1 MPAIGWEQSTC
12 RKSPRGTAGGGKP
25 QLEEYMSES
34 TRLGRARGKKMLPLA
49 VVASALIAMLAIASL
64 ASAATP
70 NPITSGTTTLTIN
83 AKLLKSAKQAGIKI
97 TAVKPA
103 KIKGSKATFAV
114 TGGTIEAATGAGEVT
129 HSGGLKITWGKK
141 SVTLK
146 SFTVSTS
153 GKSLS
158 AKIGGKTVKV
168 ASLAGVSA
176 TRLGFGNGITAKKV
190 KLTSAGAN
198 ALNQKLTPKPTKT
211 KVKKNGKTI
220 VKTVKVKP
228 PFKAN
233 ALLGSSNTEVEVG
246 TDNVLAKETM
256 VFNGDPTL
264 LGKLKD
270 VGVELQTISPTT
282 VSGTTFNSPISGG
295 TIAPAGTTGAVNSSG
310 GLKMVQVLPTSAT
323 TSISTS
329 ITLANIG
336 VDLGAKTAGVEVIG
350 ESNAET
356 EGKKPLN
363 VGNLGRSSIADLTI
377 TSTNPSPATRTV
389 GVNANAVIQ
398 PVAAEVLEGFVK
410 VYQGYYT
417 QVVGFELTK
426 KAEAEAK
433 EGKPIPTKEQI
444 EAAAKKAGE
453 DKVAND
459 QIKAGEA
466 LGSFS
471 FTAAGE

>member
-1 MPAIGWEQSTC
+1 
-12 RKSPRGTAGGGKP
+12 
-25 QLEEYMSES
+25 MSES
-34 TRLGRARGKKMLPLA
+34 TRLGRARGKKMLPVA
-49 VVASALIAMLAIASL
+49 VVATALIAMLAIASV

-70 NPITSGTTTLTIN
+70 NPISSGTTTLTIN
-83 AKLLKSAKQAGIKI
+83 AKVLKSAKKAGIKI

-103 KIKGSKATFAV
+103 KIKGSKAIFAV
-114 TGGTIEAATGAGEVT
+114 TGGEIEATTGAGTIT

-158 AKIGGKTVKV
+158 AKIGGKTVKI
-168 ASLAGVSA
+168 ASLSGVSA

-198 ALNQKLTPKPTKT
+198 ALNKKLTPAPTKT

-220 VKTVKVKP
+220 VKTVKVAP

-233 ALLGSSNTEVEVG
+233 TVFGSSNTEVEVG

-256 VFNGDPTL
+256 VFNGDATL

-270 VGVELQTISPTT
+270 VGVELQTISPTSA
-282 VSGTTFNSPISGG
+282 SGTTFTSPIAGG
-295 TIAPAGTTGAVNSSG
+295 TIAPNGSTGTVNSSG
-310 GLKMVQVLPTSAT
+310 GLKLVQNLQQGP
-323 TSISTS
+323 STS

-336 VDLGAKTAGVEVIG
+336 VDLAAKTAGVEVIG
-350 ESNAET
+350 ESNAES

-389 GVNANAVIQ
+389 GVSANAVIQ

-410 VYQGYYT
+410 VYQGWYT
-417 QVVGFELTK
+417 QVVALTLK
-426 KAEAEAK
+426 GEIEKGLKPVMTPAEVEA
-433 EGKPIPTKEQI
+433 I
-444 EAAAKKAGE
+444 AKKAGE
-453 DKVAND
+453 EKVAGKD
-459 QIKAGEA
+459 IKAGEA